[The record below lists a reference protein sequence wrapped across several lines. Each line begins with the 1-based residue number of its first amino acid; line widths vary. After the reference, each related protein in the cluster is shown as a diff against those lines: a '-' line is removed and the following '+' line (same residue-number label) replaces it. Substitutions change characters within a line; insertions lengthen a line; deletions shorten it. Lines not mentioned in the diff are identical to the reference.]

1 VGQAA
6 IACYPVVLKVIAR
19 FFSTVIANVSEEMLM
34 DFMRLCV
41 REWALKRKKG
51 DIAKAIA
58 DLKTVVEQTATEGM
72 TTDEKNSYL
81 ITAGRAVADRMRDN

>member
-1 VGQAA
+1 M
-6 IACYPVVLKVIAR
+6 IAK
-19 FFSTVIANVSEEMLM
+19 FFSSLIANVSEEMLM
-34 DFMRLCV
+34 DFVRLLV

-72 TTDEKNSYL
+72 TDDEKNAHL
-81 ITAGRAVADRMRDN
+81 IAAGRVVAERMRDN